1 MPMGSQ
7 VTLPTPPNIL
17 NKPQLSEYLGPPL
30 VYSEPHIT
38 APVTMGQEVIGSG
51 GTGKPV
57 TPNHDNDPPAGPDLI
72 STGCEEGEEAPQ
84 PQTCVKS
91 EILRWVQLNWT
102 C

>member
-1 MPMGSQ
+1 MGSQ

-17 NKPQLSEYLGPPL
+17 NKPQLSEYLGTPL

>member
-17 NKPQLSEYLGPPL
+17 NKPQL
-30 VYSEPHIT
+30 SEPHIT

-72 STGCEEGEEAPQ
+72 STGFEEGEEAPQ